1 MLYVIKRNGSRER
14 VNYEK
19 IRKRLENLSS
29 DLNVEVDSICQKTIQ
44 GLVQDMTTSDID
56 TYSAELAATNIIQH
70 PDYGIL
76 AGRIEVSNLQ
86 KETADTFYDAM
97 TIVKDM
103 LREDYY
109 AYLTKHKDAINA
121 MIVQERDDLYT
132 FFAISTLKKSYLLR
146 HEGRIVE
153 SPQYLLM
160 RVATFIHM
168 NGPMADVEETYGA
181 LSQQLYTH
189 ATPTLFNAGLKHCQ
203 MASCFLLDIEGD
215 SIEGIFNTVG
225 ECANISKNAGGIGLS
240 VHKIRGAGQPIKG
253 TGGVSNGLVPM
264 LRVFNNVA
272 RYVDQGGNKRP
283 GAFAIYLEPWH
294 CDVFEFLH
302 MRRNHGVEETKA
314 RDLFYA
320 LWIPDLFMKKVE
332 SDSDWYLMS
341 PEVSPGLD
349 EVYGY
354 RFESLYAQYVRE
366 GKYVRK
372 VRARDLWKVIM
383 DSQIETGTP
392 FMLYKDACNE
402 KSNQKNLGT
411 IKSSNLCTEIV
422 QYTSKDETAV
432 CNLGSIN
439 LKKCIVGGEFDE
451 EALAYIVRMMV
462 RNLNRVIDLNKYP
475 NEKAKN
481 SNYRNRPIGIG
492 VQGLADFF
500 MQLDIPFDSDEAEV
514 LNARVFECIYTN
526 AVDESMEMAKTHGAY
541 PSFEGSPAS
550 RGQLQPQLW
559 GHAKTAQCDQVMEY
573 GLRNSL
579 LVAPMPTASTSQLF
593 DNYEAFDP
601 ITSNFFTRRTLSGEH
616 FILNKYLVNDL
627 VKLGLWNENIRMQLM
642 KSKGSVQGMTIP
654 DHLKLKYRTVWE
666 ISQKRVINM
675 AAGRGPYVD
684 QSQSMNLYLKSP
696 NHSKLSSMHF
706 YAWRSGV
713 KTGMYYLRSKA
724 AADPI
729 QFTVQEEEVPVCR
742 LDDTDCES
750 CSA

>member
-19 IRKRLENLSS
+19 IRKRLEHLST
-29 DLNVEVDSICQKTIQ
+29 DLSVEVDVICQKTIQ
-44 GLVQDMTTSDID
+44 GLVQDMTTPEID
-56 TYSAELAATNIIQH
+56 SYSAELCATSIIQH

-97 TIVKDM
+97 TVVKDM

-109 AYLTKHKDAINA
+109 DFLTRNKDAINA
-121 MIVQERDDLYT
+121 MIDQERDDLYT
-132 FFAISTLKKSYLLR
+132 YFAISTLKKSYLLR

-153 SPQYLLM
+153 SPQYMLM
-160 RVATFIHM
+160 RVASFIHM
-168 NGPMADVEETYGA
+168 NGHIRDIKETYQA
-181 LSQQLYTH
+181 LSMQLYTH

-203 MASCFLLDIEGD
+203 MASCFLLDIEDD
-215 SIEGIFNTVG
+215 SIDGIFNTVG

-240 VHKIRGAGQPIKG
+240 VHKIRGSGQPIKG
-253 TGGVSNGLVPM
+253 TGGVSSGLVPM

-320 LWIPDLFMKKVE
+320 LWIPDLFMAKVE
-332 SDSDWYLMS
+332 MDEDWYLMS
-341 PEVSPGLD
+341 PEVSTGLD

-354 RFESLYAQYVRE
+354 QFDNLYEQYVAE

-372 VRARDLWKVIM
+372 VKARDLWKVIM

-392 FMLYKDACNE
+392 FMLYKDACNQ

-422 QYTSKDETAV
+422 QYTSRDETAV

-439 LKKCIVGGEFDE
+439 LKKCITDGQFDPD
-451 EALAYIVRMMV
+451 ALARIVRIMV
-462 RNLNRVIDLNKYP
+462 GNLNRVIDLNKYP
-475 NEKAKN
+475 NEKAMN

-500 MQLDIPFDSDEAEV
+500 MSLDIAFDSDEAED
-514 LNARVFECIYTN
+514 LNHRVFECIYTT
-526 AVDESMEMAKTHGAY
+526 AVDESMQLAKVHGSY

-550 RGQLQPQLW
+550 QGQLQPQLW
-559 GHAKTAQCDQVMEY
+559 GRPRTDQCDQVMEY

-616 FILNKYLVNDL
+616 FVLNKYLVEDL
-627 VKLGLWNENIRMQLM
+627 IKLGLWNENIRMQLM

-654 DHLKLKYRTVWE
+654 DHLKLKYKTVWE
-666 ISQKRVINM
+666 ISQKRIINM
-675 AAGRGPYVD
+675 AAGRGPFVD
-684 QSQSMNLYLKSP
+684 QSQSMNLYLQSP
-696 NHSKLSSMHF
+696 NHNKLSSMHF
-706 YAWRSGV
+706 YGWRAGL

-724 AADPI
+724 AVDPI
-729 QFTVQEEEVPVCR
+729 QFTVEEAVCR
-742 LDDTDCES
+742 LDDIDCES